1 MPHSAKLDGA
11 AEGLPLELVYLRTD
25 SGGSEERWRSSIA
38 SHQVG
43 GTHIYVPKKAHS
55 ELMKLFN
62 GRCFLT
68 YVLLQAD
75 GTGKLDVARPW
86 GLNRQTLEA
95 LLK

>member
-25 SGGSEERWRSSIA
+25 SEERWRSSIA

-62 GRCFLT
+62 GRYFLT